1 MTRAIKTPG
10 ATKAQETEV
19 KTQTVDVAAQPVIHE
34 NHDTAPEGKAESVDV
49 IPDDNQPLNQVADV
63 GEKLLATGS
72 TVAPENTSEILA
84 EMKERMDR
92 LEQENAQLKRGSAS
106 TVSSATQAHDV
117 NPSGQERRVTVLTP
131 NGWSKEVR

>member
-49 IPDDNQPLNQVADV
+49 VQDDTQRSSHVAEV
-63 GEKLLATGS
+63 GEKPLATGS
-72 TVAPENTSEILA
+72 TVAPENTAEILA

-92 LEQENAQLKRGSAS
+92 LEQENAQLKRGSAPP
-106 TVSSATQAHDV
+106 VSSTQTNDV